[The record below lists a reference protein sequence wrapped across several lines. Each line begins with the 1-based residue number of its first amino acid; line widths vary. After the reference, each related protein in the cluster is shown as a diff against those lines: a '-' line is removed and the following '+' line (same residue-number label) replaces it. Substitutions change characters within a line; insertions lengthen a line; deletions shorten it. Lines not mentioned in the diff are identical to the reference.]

1 MGAKRLN
8 RMAMRAAT
16 ERSLIDATAL
26 IQGRKFESIEE
37 ANAFLQKVLKEGG
50 LPPAPADT
58 PLLQAQQVAYDAM
71 EATGRRRVVLA
82 RRALEISEDC
92 ADAWVILAGEERKS
106 LRKALE
112 YARKGVAAG
121 ERALGKEVFEEEVGN
136 FWTLIGTR
144 PYMRA
149 LFALA
154 ELLWATGD
162 KDEAIGLYQEMLR
175 LNPDDRQGVR
185 YIVMQIF
192 AEANRDDLLES
203 ILDEHGEDPTAT
215 VAYARALWLFRKE
228 GAGPAAD
235 AALDD
240 ALQKNPFVPQYLL
253 AFRALPSRMPDY
265 YGLGDRNEAI
275 VYAMTALDGW
285 IGTEGAP
292 AWLASRVRK
301 MRSSR

>member
-1 MGAKRLN
+1 
-8 RMAMRAAT
+8 MRAAT
-16 ERSLIDATAL
+16 ERSMIDVTAL

-37 ANAFLQKVLKEGG
+37 ANAFLQKMLKEGG
-50 LPPAPADT
+50 LPPATADT
-58 PLLQAQQVAYDAM
+58 PLKQAQEIAYDAM
-71 EATGRRRVVLA
+71 EATGRRRVALA
-82 RRALEISEDC
+82 RRALDISEDC
-92 ADAWVILAGEERKS
+92 ADAWVILAGEEKKS

-136 FWTLIGTR
+136 FWMMIETR

-149 LFALA
+149 LLTLA
-154 ELLWATGD
+154 ELLWIAGN
-162 KDEAIGLYQEMLR
+162 KDEAIRLYQEMLR
-175 LNPDDRQGVR
+175 LNPDDNQGVR
-185 YIVMQIF
+185 YIIMQIF
-192 AEANRDDLLES
+192 AEANRDDLVEP

-240 ALQKNPFVPQYLL
+240 ALEKNSFVPQYLL
-253 AFRALPSRMPDY
+253 AIRKLPARMPDY

-275 VYAMTALDGW
+275 IYATMALDGW
-285 IGTEGAP
+285 IGTEGAL
-292 AWLASRVRK
+292 AWLTSRMRK
-301 MRSSR
+301 AQSAR

>member
-26 IQGRKFESIEE
+26 IQGREFESIEE

-121 ERALGKEVFEEEVGN
+121 ERALGKEVFEEEERQ
-136 FWTLIGTR
+136 IDI
-144 PYMRA
+144 P
-149 LFALA
+149 
-154 ELLWATGD
+154 
-162 KDEAIGLYQEMLR
+162 KD
-175 LNPDDRQGVR
+175 D
-185 YIVMQIF
+185 
-192 AEANRDDLLES
+192 
-203 ILDEHGEDPTAT
+203 
-215 VAYARALWLFRKE
+215 
-228 GAGPAAD
+228 
-235 AALDD
+235 
-240 ALQKNPFVPQYLL
+240 
-253 AFRALPSRMPDY
+253 
-265 YGLGDRNEAI
+265 
-275 VYAMTALDGW
+275 
-285 IGTEGAP
+285 
-292 AWLASRVRK
+292 
-301 MRSSR
+301 